1 MTIAKTRVMLQH
13 RRLYFYRYYEH
24 FLFSHPSEMLDSSQ
38 EQNAFIVGMSILNS
52 QYQLYYCL
60 ELIETSKKWNEKIFG
75 NKWVLFSTPRM
86 DLYFCQFFALLALT
100 LNQMYFVFVKLE
112 ENKEIKHE
120 FCLRLNKLSTIYKEI
135 RTMDKSFPSLIKDW

>member
-1 MTIAKTRVMLQH
+1 M
-13 RRLYFYRYYEH
+13 
-24 FLFSHPSEMLDSSQ
+24 
-38 EQNAFIVGMSILNS
+38 
-52 QYQLYYCL
+52 
-60 ELIETSKKWNEKIFG
+60 KWKDFG

-120 FCLRLNKLSTIYKEI
+120 FCLRLKKLSTIYKFQEENYGLNI
-135 RTMDKSFPSLIKDW
+135 NWYGVVLENRQKTSNIKRIMMWIWKYINTKKNWWIYKTIDNYQNWQFQKINDFFL